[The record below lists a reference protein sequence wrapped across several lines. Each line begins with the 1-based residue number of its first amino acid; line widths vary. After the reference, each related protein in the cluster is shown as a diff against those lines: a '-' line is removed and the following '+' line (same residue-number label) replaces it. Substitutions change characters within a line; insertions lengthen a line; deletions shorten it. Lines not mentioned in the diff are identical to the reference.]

1 MKKEKTCYNCEE
13 RHLNCYDTCEYY
25 KKFKKR
31 LDVIKNNRKLYKD
44 LCQINM
50 SKRR

>member
-1 MKKEKTCYNCEE
+1 MKKEKTCYRCEDRHTNC
-13 RHLNCYDTCEYY
+13 HDTCEYY

-31 LDVIKNNRKLYKD
+31 LDVIKSNRKLYKD

>member
-1 MKKEKTCYNCEE
+1 MGGILMKELPES
-13 RHLNCYDTCEYY
+13 YY

-44 LCQINM
+44 LTQINM